1 MERYIAIDNVC
12 AWPNLTLMPD
22 GAVVATIFNQPTHG
36 GCEGDVDCW
45 VSTDAARMWQYL
57 GTPAPHEPTT
67 NRMNVA
73 AGLARDGS
81 LVVLAAGW
89 TNRPPTTEPKK
100 VFFQDSEILPAWV
113 CRSTDG
119 GRTWQHT
126 DQIEF
131 LEGPSVY
138 PMPFGDI
145 VQLADGALGV
155 SLYARDKVDVADG
168 ISAHLYVSLD
178 DGRSWQHRS
187 VIGAG
192 DYNETNL
199 LTLRSGRLLAAAR
212 TWNDHHLE
220 IFYSDDSGQTWASS
234 GVASLAGQHPA
245 HLLELADGRVLL
257 VYGLR
262 NPGLY
267 GVAARLSSDG
277 GQTWGL
283 PQVLVNLGA
292 DRVDC
297 GYPASVQLA
306 DGTIVTA
313 YYAASAESHHRY
325 HMGVVRWQ
333 APE

>member
-12 AWPNLTLMPD
+12 AWPNLTQMPD
-22 GAVVATIFNQPTHG
+22 GAIIATIFNRPTHG
-36 GCEGDVDCW
+36 GWEGDVDCW
-45 VSTDAARMWQYL
+45 ASEDGGLTWQYR

-73 AGLARDGS
+73 AGLAQDGA
-81 LVVLAAGW
+81 LIVLAAGW
-89 TNRPPTTEPKK
+89 SNRPPVTEPVK
-100 VFFQDSEILPAWV
+100 VYFGDSEILPAWV

-119 GRTWQHT
+119 GRTWDRSGRIQFM
-126 DQIEF
+126 DG
-131 LEGPSVY
+131 LSVY

-145 VQLADGALGV
+145 VPLQDGTLGV
-155 SLYARDKVDVADG
+155 SLYGRDRVDVADG
-168 ISAHLYVSLD
+168 ISAHLYVSSD
-178 DGRSWQHRS
+178 EGHSWQHRS
-187 VIGAG
+187 VIGSG

-220 IFYSDDSGQTWASS
+220 MFYSDDSGSTWSPA
-234 GVASLAGQHPA
+234 GMVTLARQHPA

-262 NPGLY
+262 NPGLH
-267 GVAARLSSDG
+267 GVAARLSPDG
-277 GQTWGL
+277 GMTWGE
-283 PQVLVNLGA
+283 PQILVNLGP
-292 DRVDC
+292 DKVDC
-297 GYPASVQLA
+297 GYPASVQTD

-313 YYAASAESHHRY
+313 YYAASTAAHQRY

-333 APE
+333 PE